1 MNNFYGLAT
10 EGECMTVRQR
20 KKTEKS
26 TFFVELIKPSHYDD
40 DGYVVQW
47 WKSWVPSNSL
57 SVLYGLTLDV
67 SKRCLLGEDVG
78 IAVSAYDEYN
88 TRIPIKQIIR
98 RFKKNGNSGLIC
110 LVGVQSNQFPRAID
124 ISRKFRAAGIQV
136 VIGGFHV
143 SGCLSMLPDMTRDL
157 KEAVNLGITLFAGEV
172 EGRLDLLLEAAYKR
186 QMKPIYNFLNDL
198 PNLQHEPIPYLPE
211 RHIRRYVRAIGC
223 FDAGRGCPFACSF
236 CTIINVQGRKSRF
249 RDADDIE
256 QIVRV
261 LASQGI
267 DSFFITDDNFARN
280 KNWEPIFDRLAHLRE
295 KEGIDIYFVMQVDTL
310 CHKISNFVEKA
321 QRAGCRF
328 VFIGLENINPQSLKM
343 ALKGHNRITEYRT
356 MLQAWRNVR
365 VITYCGYI
373 LGFPADT
380 PESIERDIKII
391 QRELSVDL
399 IEYFILTPLPGSQDH
414 KELYLKG
421 VWMDPDLNK
430 YDAEHVTVAHPLMS
444 KEEWQGI
451 YDRAWHLYYSWE
463 HIETLIKRAFATG
476 IRVPRLI
483 SFIFEFYGSYRFEKL
498 HPLQC
503 GLFRIKVRTERR
515 FGLPREPA
523 YMFYPFRV
531 WEVLSTYIPAI
542 FFFLKLMFL
551 WWRVQRNPMIKGYSD
566 IAIMPVENEVDE
578 NLELFNVTEAA
589 RNVVAKEKAS
599 KEIRRKVREVASEGN
614 T

>member
-1 MNNFYGLAT
+1 
-10 EGECMTVRQR
+10 MTFLLR
-20 KKTEKS
+20 KRTDIS
-26 TFFVELIKPSHYDD
+26 TFHVELIKPSHYDD

-57 SVLYGLTLDV
+57 SVLYGLTLDIAE
-67 SKRCLLGEDVG
+67 RRLLGENVD
-78 IAVSAYDEYN
+78 IAISAYDEYN
-88 TRIPIKQIIR
+88 SRIPIKQIIR
-98 RFKKNGNSGLIC
+98 RFKKNGNKGLIC
-110 LVGVQSNQFPRAID
+110 LVGVQSNQYPRAMD
-124 ISRKFRAAGIQV
+124 IARKFRAEGIQV
-136 VIGGFHV
+136 AIGGFHV
-143 SGCLSMLPDMTRDL
+143 SGCLSMLPDLTKDL
-157 KEAVNLGITLFAGEV
+157 EEALNLGITLFAGEA
-172 EGRLDLLLEAAYKR
+172 EGGRLGTLLEAASER
-186 QMKPIYNFLNDL
+186 RMKPIYNFLNDL
-198 PNLQHEPIPYLPE
+198 PNLQQEPTPFLPE
-211 RHIRRYVRAIGC
+211 QHIRRYVRALGC

-249 RDADDIE
+249 RDADDVE
-256 QIVRV
+256 QIVRIH
-261 LASQGI
+261 ASQGI

-280 KNWEPIFDRLAHLRE
+280 KNWELIFDRLAYLRE
-295 KEGIDIYFVMQVDTL
+295 KEGFEIFFVMQVDTL
-310 CHKISNFVEKA
+310 CHKIPNFVKKA

-328 VFIGLENINPQSLKM
+328 VFIGLENINPQSLKTVS
-343 ALKGHNRITEYRT
+343 KGQNRITEYRR
-356 MLQAWRNVR
+356 MLQAWRSVR

-430 YDAEHVTVAHPLMS
+430 YDAEHVTVSHPLMS
-444 KEEWQGI
+444 NEEWQGI

-463 HIETLIKRAFATG
+463 HIETLIKRAIATG

-503 GLFRIKVRTERR
+503 GLFRFKVRTERR
-515 FGLPREPA
+515 FGLPLEPA
-523 YMFYPFRV
+523 YLFYPRRV
-531 WEVLSTYIPAI
+531 WEVLASYIPAI
-542 FFFLKLMFL
+542 LYLLKLMLL
-551 WWRVQRNPMIKGYSD
+551 WWRIRRNPLTKGYTD
-566 IAIMPVENEVDE
+566 IAIKPVPVDEEEDE
-578 NLELFNVTEAA
+578 NLELFKVTEAA
-589 RNVVAKEKAS
+589 RNAAAKAKAS
-599 KEIRRKVREVASEGN
+599 RVNGSKVHEGIAESN